1 MTRIVINTTTNG
13 RAQLPMSVR
22 ALLNIVSGDQLIVEI
37 IDVIHVGKDGVSAL
51 AQGTKSTVK
60 PNAIHK

>member
-1 MTRIVINTTTNG
+1 MIRIVINTTTNG

-22 ALLNIVSGDQLIVEI
+22 ALLNIASGDQLIVEI
-37 IDVIHVGKDGVSAL
+37 IDVIHIGKDGISAL
-51 AQGTKSTVK
+51 SRSTKSTVK

>member
-1 MTRIVINTTTNG
+1 MVRIVINTTTNG

-22 ALLNIVSGDQLIVEI
+22 ALLNIASGDQLIVEI
-37 IDVIHVGKDGVSAL
+37 IDVIHVSKDGVSEI
-51 AQGTKSTVK
+51 AQSTKSTVK

>member
-1 MTRIVINTTTNG
+1 MIRIVINTTTNG

-22 ALLNIVSGDQLIVEI
+22 ALLNIASGDQLIVEI
-37 IDVIHVGKDGVSAL
+37 IDVIHVGKDGVSEI
-51 AQGTKSTVK
+51 AQSTKSTVK

>member
-60 PNAIHK
+60 LNAIHK